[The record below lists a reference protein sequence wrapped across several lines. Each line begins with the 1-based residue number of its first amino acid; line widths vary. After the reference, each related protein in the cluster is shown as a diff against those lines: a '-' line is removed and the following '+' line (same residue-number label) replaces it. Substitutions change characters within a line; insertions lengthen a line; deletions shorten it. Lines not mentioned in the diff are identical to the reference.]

1 MQYVLTMKRIFTLL
15 VCLIL
20 IAGTHASAQSS
31 VQHPI
36 SSARIVGVDG
46 RIELV
51 FEDPITEAFTI
62 SVLDLTG
69 KSIFTQ
75 THQHSSEPCQFVE
88 IPVENLRRGIYMV
101 RVAGNDG
108 KTKTLKLQRN

>member
-1 MQYVLTMKRIFTLL
+1 MKRIFTLL
-15 VCLIL
+15 VLL
-20 IAGTHASAQSS
+20 LLMSGTSASAQSG

-36 SSARIVGVDG
+36 SSARIVGMDG
-46 RIELV
+46 RVELV
-51 FEDPITEAFTI
+51 FDEPMTDAFSI

-69 KSIFTQ
+69 YAIFTQ

-88 IPVENLRRGIYMV
+88 IPVENLKRGIYMV
-101 RVAGNDG
+101 RVVGDDG